1 MPESRSATPRSRRL
15 RSIWFY
21 AALGLSSAVA
31 VMTRGGSDAN
41 AAQPTIG
48 LTPTPTV
55 IGPLSNEAFSSPTKN
70 YAFFASDIALASRG
84 YVEEEFYL
92 EGKANAYDTP
102 VSTPATPPTALANVT
117 TPDVAYKTRI
127 VVRRPSDPAKF
138 NGTVLVEWLNVT
150 DGFDGEYFWVQ
161 AHQYV
166 TRAGYAYI
174 GLSAQDV
181 GISNAKTGL
190 KSFSMARYGS
200 LDVTSVG
207 SACCAEDRL
216 SYDIFSQA
224 AKAAYAVPAVL
235 KGLTVKNA
243 IGIGMSQSGRR
254 LGVYANYVHM
264 KAPIYD
270 ALLLQVLNAPIR
282 DDLPTP
288 VIKVL
293 SESEAKDGS
302 LKLAQPDTPTRKSY
316 WVAGTA
322 HGDTIQ
328 RVGRNG
334 VRLRDLGLA
343 KTPNDSCGPD
353 GATPTRSRTPFRHV
367 LNAAVDHLKQQI
379 EHGTQPPSGASF
391 KRTSEAAD
399 APIMRDDIGNAVGGI
414 RLAHMQVPTA
424 RANGSECGLV
434 GAWVPFGTAQ
444 LQALYPTHDAYVAK
458 VKAAVAA
465 SVADGFVL
473 PEDATETI
481 AEAEASVI
489 GSRLQCGALC
499 LDRSHYRPDLSS
511 TGLLRETTVYYGIH
525 DGKALIEAV
534 DAAHRL
540 TAAGDSATGAAAK
553 QKYEAAAKELHR
565 YVTLL
570 ETAKSEGRVTATA
583 ADVLSMQAA
592 AIIGGLSR

>member
-1 MPESRSATPRSRRL
+1 L
-15 RSIWFY
+15 RSIWLS
-21 AALGLSSAVA
+21 AVLGLSSAA
-31 VMTRGGSDAN
+31 LLTALGGGETN
-41 AAQPTIG
+41 AAPPTARQI
-48 LTPTPTV
+48 PTPTV
-55 IGPLSNEAFSSPTKN
+55 IGPLSGEAFSSPAKN
-70 YAFFASDIALASRG
+70 YTFFASDIALASHG

-102 VSTPATPPTALANVT
+102 VSTPATPPTALAKVT
-117 TPDVAYKTRI
+117 TADVPYKTRM

-161 AHQYV
+161 AHPYV
-166 TRAGYAYI
+166 VRAGYAYI
-174 GLSAQDV
+174 GLSAQDN

-190 KSFSMARYGS
+190 KSFSTARYGS
-200 LDVTSVG
+200 LDVTGAG
-207 SACCAEDRL
+207 SACCAEDKL

-270 ALLLQVLNAPIR
+270 ALLMQVLNPVVR

-293 SESEAKDGS
+293 SESEAKDDS
-302 LKLAQPDTPTRKSY
+302 LKQAQPDTPTRRTY
-316 WVAGTA
+316 WIAGTA

-328 RVGRNG
+328 RTGRNG

-343 KTPNDSCGPD
+343 KTPNDSCGPN
-353 GATPTRSRTPFRHV
+353 GATPTRSRTPLRHV
-367 LNAAVDHLKQQI
+367 LNAAVHHLKQQI
-379 EHGTQPPSGASF
+379 EHGTQPPSGAAF
-391 KRTSEAAD
+391 KRASDAAD
-399 APIMRDDIGNAVGGI
+399 APIMRDDLGNAVGGI
-414 RLAHMQVPTA
+414 RLAHAQVPTA

-434 GAWVPFGTAQ
+434 GAWVPFGTKQ
-444 LQALYPTHDAYVAK
+444 LQALYPTHEAYVAK
-458 VKAAVAA
+458 VKTAVAA

-473 PEDATETI
+473 PEDAAETI
-481 AEAEASVI
+481 AEAEASVV
-489 GSRLQCGALC
+489 GTGQECGTLC
-499 LDRSHYRPDLSS
+499 LDRSHYRPDFSS
-511 TGLLRETTVYYGIH
+511 TGLLRETTVYYNIR
-525 DGKALIEAV
+525 DGKDLVDAV

-540 TAAGDSATGAAAK
+540 VAAGDSAAGAAAK
-553 QKYEAAAKELHR
+553 QNYELAANELRR
-565 YVTLL
+565 YGKLL
-570 ETAKSEGRVTATA
+570 EAAKSEGRVTTTA
-583 ADVLSMQAA
+583 ADVLSMQVA